1 MSRGTAMST
10 GQRRWRQLLLPALL
24 LLGARHCFTSPWSK
38 SRRPL
43 SSITRAA
50 EAAEARPVS
59 DEEKRRVKA
68 EFREVFVA
76 KLGDLPLPLTDLVP
90 SDYNERFRPVIGGLG
105 SNLLQLK
112 DLIETLPKNLKA
124 TQRWVIKAGDEVN
137 RKRLLEERAA
147 RIAEQQK
154 AQEKAVKERRAA
166 AAKEAG
172 PSLADSWMT
181 ILKGAWNAYLKETPV
196 EQRNVKDVI
205 AKLTELSEAFKE
217 PVKTNRRRG
226 GKKWTKVTN
235 KTAAEGS

>member
-76 KLGDLPLPLTDLVP
+76 KLGDLPLPLTDIVP

-105 SNLLQLK
+105 TNLLALK
-112 DLIETLPKNLKA
+112 DLIETLPKNSKA
-124 TQRWVIKAGDEVN
+124 TGRWVIKAGDEVN

-147 RIAEQQK
+147 RLAEQ
-154 AQEKAVKERRAA
+154 RAA
-166 AAKEAG
+166 AEQKRLEAPKGATKAG
-172 PSLADSWMT
+172 PTLEDSWMT
-181 ILKGAWNAYLKETPV
+181 ILKGAWNAYLKETPA